1 MKATYS
7 LRLSAAALATLLLAL
22 VFAAPVGADQQT
34 RIVDAQGRI
43 VDAIVLLDHTPNA
56 SDEAL
61 VAGLGGQV
69 GRRLENINVLTVSLP
84 EPALAALSN
93 RPGVVSVE
101 RARDDISFHDHATTG
116 PADELQWG
124 VNRVDAEI
132 AHVAGTTST
141 GATWS
146 GEKGDGVVVAVVD
159 TGIDLDHPEFTGR
172 IDDRRMSFAGRNP
185 SSDVSDKNGHGTHT
199 AGIVGAAD
207 DGTGVVGVAPDA
219 TILPIQVSKGSRIT
233 DEAILAAFDYLLGL
247 ETGSVDVV
255 SMSFGSSQSSTAESS
270 ALLLLKNKGMTLVA
284 SAGNDSGGPV
294 GYPAAYPHVIA
305 VSSTTVD
312 DTLSSFS
319 SVGLTASDLAAPG
332 SSIYSTSKDGG
343 YVHMSGT
350 SMSAPHVAG
359 AAALVIGASPSA
371 DARAVLTG
379 SAEDIGLTTAQMGA
393 GLLDVAFSLGLP
405 SGNNMGNLPPVVDAG
420 ADQTVVLPASV
431 NLSGTATDANGDL
444 LEFSW
449 TVQNA
454 PVGSGATLIA
464 STADTTFIPDLAG
477 TYTLQLTVTE
487 RDTTDQYS
495 ASDTIV
501 ITALSEGAEFVTYGV
516 TSITVER
523 TSQGRWENVVFTAT
537 IKTAAGAPVEG
548 ASVTAS
554 ISRPGRVFADL
565 TDTTDASGQ
574 TSFTIRRAVSETY
587 SIVIKNVTDSDPLLV
602 WDGIEASTSE

>member
-1 MKATYS
+1 MLGEDKRMKATYS

-22 VFAAPVGADQQT
+22 VFAAPVGADQQN

-69 GRRLENINVLTVSLP
+69 GKRLENINVLTVSLP

-93 RPGVVSVE
+93 RPG
-101 RARDDISFHDHATTG
+101 
-116 PADELQWG
+116 QWG

-132 AHVAGTTST
+132 AHVVGTTLT
-141 GATWS
+141 GATWN
-146 GEKGDGVVVAVVD
+146 GEKGSDVVVAVVD

-172 IDDRRMSFAGRNP
+172 IDDRRMSFAGRKP

-199 AGIVGAAD
+199 AGIVGARD
-207 DGTGVVGVAPDA
+207 DGTGVVGVAPAA

-247 ETGSVDVV
+247 EEDVDGSVDVV
-255 SMSFGSSQSSTAESS
+255 SMSFGSSQSSTAERS
-270 ALLLLKNKGMTLVA
+270 ALLLLEEAGMTLVA

-359 AAALVIGASPSA
+359 AAALVIGALPLA
-371 DARAVLTG
+371 NARAVLTG
-379 SAEDIGLTTAQMGA
+379 SAEHDIGLTDLQMGA
-393 GLLDVAFSLGLP
+393 GLLDVAAAFGLA
-405 SGNNMGNLPPVVDAG
+405 SGNNLGNVPPVVDAG
-420 ADQTVVLPASV
+420 TDQTVVLPIPV

-444 LEFSW
+444 LDFSW

-454 PVGSGATLIA
+454 PVGSVATPVA
-464 STADTTFIPDLAG
+464 SNEKDTTFTPDTAG

-501 ITALSEGAEFVTYGV
+501 ITALAEGAEFVTYGV
-516 TSITVER
+516 TSITVNR
-523 TSQGRWENVVFTAT
+523 TSQGPWENVVFTVT
-537 IKTAAGAPVEG
+537 IKTSTGAPVEG

-574 TSFTIRRAVSETY
+574 TSFTIRRAVNETY

-602 WDGIEASTSE
+602 WDGIEASTSEGAG